1 MTNDVDDFRAL
12 ANAMMNPNQGTN
24 GAAQGEA
31 KDQRPKEEFWMNV
44 GLRMDMPDPA
54 NPGETLEV
62 FCPLAVGIPFG
73 QMKART
79 VRGNDLLNNQTA
91 EVGEMLRVKLQE
103 EMIKLAHGEAM
114 AADLDVEIRRVK
126 KKGVEGT
133 AAAGYENPLLVQA
146 RERIAG

>member
-1 MTNDVDDFRAL
+1 MTNDVTDFRAR
-12 ANAMMNPNQGTN
+12 ANEMMNGGNNNDDNQS
-24 GAAQGEA
+24 QS

-91 EVGEMLRVKLQE
+91 EVGEMLRVQYQE
-103 EMIKLAHGEAM
+103 EMLKLAHGEAM
-114 AADLDVEIRRVK
+114 PVDLDVEIRRVK
-126 KKGVEGT
+126 KQGVEGT

-146 RERIAG
+146 RERITG